1 MIGLYGLWDNE
12 SLFAETIDEEEK
24 IQKNYWSDVDK
35 TDNSW
40 TDDNM
45 YKYHKDNNWIQ
56 EDNESSLQ
64 NTRLYRNRN
73 RNYWQGTP
81 ESVSSDDGNRLRWGD
96 RGIGIGHL
104 WEPVVNRPDCRLP
117 LVNDHY
123 RPAPKWV
130 EKGLKNYDG
139 STKAEVLIISHPD
152 DEYKPQKNYILG
164 QNAPIPLDVM
174 EEQAIELAEKRARED
189 KKRSKRHAVEN
200 NAEKKNI
207 SVNSDKVKKLEKVMQ
222 PTDAVLNLNDV
233 NDSNGGKEQEKI
245 LKDSSSQFEDIQLAN
260 SFQLLNMNGLP
271 VDGGLAL
278 MLDNTTTQDN
288 GFLLPPDGVQ
298 LALLMSPRNTSTTT
312 NRVISLTPSVSE
324 SVQTEEKTLT
334 PSKYRISQRLK
345 YTPSNKS
352 TQTDFGRLSIWP
364 GSAGKRRRLSMRC
377 GGKTG
382 NGTNSKVINLD
393 RHKQGRYFIP
403 TKYRSK
409 GPRMSLEDRPKWGI
423 NRPAIE
429 YKKQS
434 EKDPYYQKRL
444 KQRLKNIGRD
454 ATSSSDQTIKN
465 EDVTKNDE
473 KELQS
478 VARLLELPIE
488 MRNNTEEEEEEEGR
502 KTEIIL
508 RNGFRMNSNLSSPV
522 FVPIDNRIKS
532 TDFKFDKSNKY
543 AVESEKIFQRRIVKR
558 EMITDEEVEEEDTTE
573 VENEKIS
580 DSDTG
585 NFLNDLQLEAI
596 QKITDLREKDYS
608 NSRSTTPFSEKSV
621 EK

>member
-1 MIGLYGLWDNE
+1 M
-12 SLFAETIDEEEK
+12 
-24 IQKNYWSDVDK
+24 
-35 TDNSW
+35 
-40 TDDNM
+40 
-45 YKYHKDNNWIQ
+45 NNV
-56 EDNESSLQ
+56 LR
-64 NTRLYRNRN
+64 TYRD
-73 RNYWQGTP
+73 P
-81 ESVSSDDGNRLRWGD
+81 
-96 RGIGIGHL
+96 
-104 WEPVVNRPDCRLP
+104 PP
-117 LVNDHY
+117 
-123 RPAPKWV
+123 
-130 EKGLKNYDG
+130 
-139 STKAEVLIISHPD
+139 
-152 DEYKPQKNYILG
+152 
-164 QNAPIPLDVM
+164 
-174 EEQAIELAEKRARED
+174 
-189 KKRSKRHAVEN
+189 
-200 NAEKKNI
+200 
-207 SVNSDKVKKLEKVMQ
+207 
-222 PTDAVLNLNDV
+222 
-233 NDSNGGKEQEKI
+233 
-245 LKDSSSQFEDIQLAN
+245 
-260 SFQLLNMNGLP
+260 
-271 VDGGLAL
+271 
-278 MLDNTTTQDN
+278 
-288 GFLLPPDGVQ
+288 LPP
-298 LALLMSPRNTSTTT
+298 
-312 NRVISLTPSVSE
+312 
-324 SVQTEEKTLT
+324 
-334 PSKYRISQRLK
+334 
-345 YTPSNKS
+345 
-352 TQTDFGRLSIWP
+352 LSI
-364 GSAGKRRRLSMRC
+364 SFRNFSCR
-377 GGKTG
+377 
-382 NGTNSKVINLD
+382 VINLD

-596 QKITDLREKDYS
+596 RKITDLREVFYAYGRIDLSIYRFYNYRYLKSIIFFMEFMTCRILFDSARPQYFFHFAYLTS
-608 NSRSTTPFSEKSV
+608 NHVIIYHVTFSLSLSLTHAD
-621 EK
+621 